1 MNTEHENQTDGVT
14 AGISKSGW
22 FTAPLGRS
30 VLDMEKNRIS
40 RILPDLFGYHILQ
53 VNGQNTIELLLD
65 SSRIQHRI
73 VFSQQHI
80 NTTGENPDVVCK
92 CSVLPLASE
101 SIDVIV
107 LPHVIEFSSNPHQIL
122 RESERVLIGEGHLI
136 IIGFNPY
143 SFWGL
148 WKFILAWRAHVPWS
162 GKYIELSRLKDWL
175 SLLDFEI
182 IKAEKFYFR
191 PPLGN
196 NSLMEKLSFLELL
209 GQYCWSFFGGI
220 YMLVAKKRVISMTP
234 IKLQWQT
241 RRHMITTGAIEPSA

>member
-1 MNTEHENQTDGVT
+1 MNTGSEKQMDTVKAENTD
-14 AGISKSGW
+14 KDW
-22 FTAPLGRS
+22 FAAPLGQS
-30 VLDMEKNRIS
+30 VLEMEKNRIS

-53 VNGQNTIELLLD
+53 INSQVMEQLLD
-65 SSRIQHRI
+65 SSRIQHKI
-73 VFSQQHI
+73 VFAQP
-80 NTTGENPDVVCK
+80 GACKPGKYPDVFCK
-92 CSVLPLASE
+92 CNALPVASE
-101 SIDVIV
+101 SIDVVV

-148 WKFILAWRAHVPWS
+148 WRILLAWRAHVPWS
-162 GKYIELSRLKDWL
+162 GHYVELTRLKDWL

-196 NSLMEKLSFLELL
+196 SKLMENLSFLEQL
-209 GQYCWSFFGGI
+209 GQFCWSYLGGVYLLI
-220 YMLVAKKRVISMTP
+220 AKKRVISMTP

-241 RRHMITTGAIEPSA
+241 RRHMIAAGIIEPSA

>member
-1 MNTEHENQTDGVT
+1 MADEAPVCINRN
-14 AGISKSGW
+14 W
-22 FTAPLGRS
+22 FDTPLGQNI
-30 VLDMEKNRIS
+30 LETEKKRIS

-53 VNGQNTIELLLD
+53 INGHETMELLLG
-65 SSRIQHRI
+65 SSRIQHKM
-73 VFSQQHI
+73 VFAQQEL
-80 NTTGENPDVVCK
+80 NGPGKNPDVICK
-92 CSVLPLASE
+92 CNALPVVSE

-122 RESERVLIGEGHLI
+122 RETERVLIGEGHLL

-143 SFWGL
+143 SFLGL
-148 WKFILAWRAHVPWS
+148 WHFLLAWRARIPWS
-162 GKYIELSRLKDWL
+162 GRYIQLSRLKDWL

-196 NSLMEKLSFLELL
+196 SRLMEKLSFLEQL
-209 GQYCWSFFGGI
+209 GQYCWSFFGGV
-220 YMLVAKKRVISMTP
+220 YLLVAKKRVISMTP

-241 RRHMITTGAIEPSA
+241 RRHMISTGAVEPSS